1 MSILHSA
8 LQFSM
13 TDKMGQHIS
22 AGSQTEQLSVD
33 ETGCICQ
40 RSRNKGF
47 VINNTMYYVYTY
59 IYEGRSIIYLPE

>member
-33 ETGCICQ
+33 KTGCIFAKDQ
-40 RSRNKGF
+40 GTKG
-47 VINNTMYYVYTY
+47 
-59 IYEGRSIIYLPE
+59 L